1 MFKRKFYEI
10 QLTVERRFSSLTT
23 TTDAC
28 KNNAKNGIMTNLIS
42 EEESDALDAI
52 QGHQEAPVA
61 RWQRLRRR
69 ILLRNTALIII
80 LLVRAT
86 AMIALPEDYLKSAF
100 PFLDDSVNLADI
112 AYTRLLVASFFLSIY
127 LYAFFT
133 NRYLRSASMLGV
145 VVGVA
150 LFWSDAGQYLT
161 SGWGS
166 FTIQS
171 SISFGMRILTVALL
185 VMNYLDVRR

>member
-1 MFKRKFYEI
+1 MFKKKLYEI

-52 QGHQEAPVA
+52 QGHQEVPVA

>member
-1 MFKRKFYEI
+1 MFKKKFYEI

-28 KNNAKNGIMTNLIS
+28 KNNVKNGIMTNLIS
-42 EEESDALDAI
+42 EEESVALDAI
-52 QGHQEAPVA
+52 QGHQEVPVA
-61 RWQRLRRR
+61 RWHRLRRR

-86 AMIALPEDYLKSAF
+86 AMIALPEDYLKAAF

-112 AYTRLLVASFFLSIY
+112 AYTRLLIASFFLSIY

>member
-1 MFKRKFYEI
+1 M
-10 QLTVERRFSSLTT
+10 TVERRFSSLTT

-28 KNNAKNGIMTNLIS
+28 KNSAKNGIMTNLIS
-42 EEESDALDAI
+42 EEESDALDAV
-52 QGHQEAPVA
+52 QGHQEVPVA

-86 AMIALPEDYLKSAF
+86 AMIALPEDYLKAAF

-166 FTIQS
+166 FTMQS

>member
-1 MFKRKFYEI
+1 MFKKKLYEI

-52 QGHQEAPVA
+52 QGHQEVPVA

-86 AMIALPEDYLKSAF
+86 AMIALPEDYLKAAF

-171 SISFGMRILTVALL
+171 SISFGMRILTVTLL

>member
-1 MFKRKFYEI
+1 MFKKKLYEI

-23 TTDAC
+23 TTHAC
-28 KNNAKNGIMTNLIS
+28 KNYAKNGIMTNLIS

-52 QGHQEAPVA
+52 QGHQEVPVA

-86 AMIALPEDYLKSAF
+86 AMIALPEDYLKAAF

>member
-1 MFKRKFYEI
+1 MFKKKLYEI

-28 KNNAKNGIMTNLIS
+28 KNSAKNGIMTNLIS

-52 QGHQEAPVA
+52 QGHQEVPVA

-86 AMIALPEDYLKSAF
+86 AMIALPEDYLKAAF

>member
-1 MFKRKFYEI
+1 MFKKKLYEI

-52 QGHQEAPVA
+52 QGHQEVPVA

-86 AMIALPEDYLKSAF
+86 AMIALPEDYLKAAF

>member
-1 MFKRKFYEI
+1 M
-10 QLTVERRFSSLTT
+10 TVERCFSSLTT
-23 TTDAC
+23 TLDIC
-28 KNNAKNGIMTNLIS
+28 QNYAKNGIKTNIIS

-52 QGHQEAPVA
+52 QGHQEVSVV
-61 RWQRLRRR
+61 RWQRLKRS

-86 AMIALPEDYLKSAF
+86 AMIALPEDYLKAAF

-112 AYTRLLVASFFLSIY
+112 AYTRLLIASFFLGIY

-161 SGWGS
+161 LGWGL

-171 SISFGMRILTVALL
+171 SISFGMRILTVSLL

>member
-1 MFKRKFYEI
+1 M
-10 QLTVERRFSSLTT
+10 TVEKRFSSLKTSSE
-23 TTDAC
+23 AFQNC
-28 KNNAKNGIMTNLIS
+28 AKNGFMANLIS

-52 QGHQEAPVA
+52 QGHQEVPVA
-61 RWQRLRRR
+61 RWQRLKRR
-69 ILLRNTALIII
+69 ILLRNIALITI
-80 LLVRAT
+80 LVVRAT
-86 AMIALPEDYLKSAF
+86 AMIALPEDYLKAAF
-100 PFLDDSVNLADI
+100 PFLDDSVNLADM
-112 AYTRLLVASFFLSIY
+112 AYTRLLVASFFLGIY

-150 LFWSDAGQYLT
+150 LLWSDAGQYLI
-161 SGWGS
+161 SGWGM

-171 SISFGMRILTVALL
+171 SISLGMRILTVTLL

>member
-1 MFKRKFYEI
+1 MS
-10 QLTVERRFSSLTT
+10 VH
-23 TTDAC
+23 
-28 KNNAKNGIMTNLIS
+28 IS

-52 QGHQEAPVA
+52 QRHQEVSVA
-61 RWQRLRRR
+61 RWQRLKRR
-69 ILLRNTALIII
+69 ILLRNIALIVI

-86 AMIALPEDYLKSAF
+86 AMIVLPDDYLKAAF
-100 PFLDDSVNLADI
+100 PFLDDSVNLANL
-112 AYTRLLVASFFLSIY
+112 AYSRLLIALLFLTIY
-127 LYAFFT
+127 LYAFAT
-133 NRYLRSASMLGV
+133 NRYFRSASMLGV

-161 SGWGS
+161 LGWGL

-171 SISFGMRILTVALL
+171 SISFGTRILTLTLL

>member
-28 KNNAKNGIMTNLIS
+28 KNSAKNGIMTNLIS

-52 QGHQEAPVA
+52 QGHQEVPVA

-86 AMIALPEDYLKSAF
+86 AMIALPEDYLKAAF

-166 FTIQS
+166 FTMQS